1 MNPSTIEAV
10 TRDRDLSEQARRE
23 PDWTS
28 LPGPNLR
35 DGAVP
40 GAAERVAP
48 PQGAAMGGAAVAGAA
63 TGALVGTA
71 VGGPAGAVV
80 GGVVGAVTGAVG
92 GAALAPG
99 QSGDPSDTVPGPQ
112 EREVTRV
119 GEVRQEDLRR

>member
-10 TRDRDLSEQARRE
+10 TRDRDLSEQARQA
-23 PDWTS
+23 PSATP

-40 GAAERVAP
+40 TGAEPAVQ
-48 PQGAAMGGAAVAGAA
+48 PQGAAVGGGAVAGAA

-80 GGVVGAVTGAVG
+80 GGVVGAVAGAAG
-92 GAALAPG
+92 GAALAPDRFVPA
-99 QSGDPSDTVPGPQ
+99 GDPAPGPL

-119 GEVRQEDLRR
+119 GEVHQEDLRR